1 MLLRKQRKE
10 FMALL
15 EENARLKALLEE
27 KRRQEIEERLRLE
40 QMQNFWAYDGTPQGG
55 DGV

>member
-1 MLLRKQRKE
+1 MLFYRQRKE
-10 FMALL
+10 LAALR
-15 EENARLKALLEE
+15 EENARLKALLGE
-27 KRRQEIEERLRLE
+27 KRRQELGELRRLE